1 MLKITIEIDDE
12 TLMSHFHEMPVDDYI
27 QKLVSEGLIK
37 HSWMDG
43 AREHITKNVKFDA
56 QQKGKITVRYLGKN
70 YGFKNKSVARA
81 FFKREMKETCVT
93 AIRHE
98 AMAMY
103 DKFSK

>member
-12 TLMSHFHEMPVDDYI
+12 TLMCHDHEMPVDDYI
-27 QKLVSEGLIK
+27 QTLISERLIK
-37 HSWMDG
+37 HSCMDG
-43 AREHITKNVKFDA
+43 AREHISKNVKFDA
-56 QQKGKITVRYLGKN
+56 RYKGKITVRYLGKN

-81 FFKREMKETCVT
+81 FFKREMKETCIT
-93 AIRHE
+93 AVRHE